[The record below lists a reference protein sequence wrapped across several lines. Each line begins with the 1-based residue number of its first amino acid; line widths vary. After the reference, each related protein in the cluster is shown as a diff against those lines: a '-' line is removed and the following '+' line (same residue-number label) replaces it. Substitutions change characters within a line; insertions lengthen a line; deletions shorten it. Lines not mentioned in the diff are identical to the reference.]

1 MPTFSPTMALVATV
15 AASLLSHRA
24 PLPTLPVHANAPPGS
39 SERSGSLCRL
49 EVPGARRALEH
60 ICWIGA
66 VAGHRTDREIGPDYK
81 EYTELDQGCHR
92 RKRPV
97 GHRAGPSPDNR
108 PPATGESGPRLAAT
122 RSGS

>member
-1 MPTFSPTMALVATV
+1 
-15 AASLLSHRA
+15 
-24 PLPTLPVHANAPPGS
+24 VHANAPPGS

-97 GHRAGPSPDNR
+97 GHRAGPSPDNEPHAPPQAHGRNR